1 MSNKPDLSKERKNQ
15 ILDAAM
21 ETFAKLGFHKARMS
35 DIAENSGLSKGSLYW
50 YFDSKDAIIL
60 NLLGRFFEPELKDFR
75 ALLTDERPLEQ
86 RLNIYIERFSDDLIK
101 MLKWMPLVYDFIA
114 LAFRH
119 KAINKA
125 VSSYYK
131 QNMEILISLIQQGID
146 RGEIL
151 VSNAEEA
158 AIAIGSILEGT
169 ILLWIYDPDQIEIKT
184 HIKSNM
190 RLLLNGLKNPILED
204 PIINQERR
212 SS

>member
-1 MSNKPDLSKERKNQ
+1 MSNKPDLSIERKNQ

-21 ETFAKLGFHKARMS
+21 ETFTKLGFHKARMS

-50 YFDSKDAIIL
+50 YFESKDAIIL
-60 NLLGRFFEPELKDFR
+60 NLFGRFFEPELKDFR
-75 ALLTDERPLEQ
+75 ALLNDERSLEE
-86 RLNIYIERFSDDLIK
+86 RLDVYIERFSDDIAK

-119 KAINKA
+119 KAINQA

-131 QNMEILISLIQQGID
+131 QNMDILKSLLQQGID
-146 RGEIL
+146 SGEIQ
-151 VSNAEEA
+151 VSDAEEA

-169 ILLWIYDPDQIEIKT
+169 ILLWVYDPGQIEIKR

-190 RLLLNGLKNPILED
+190 GFLLNGLKNPQPED
-204 PIINQERR
+204 SIINMERK